1 MLFSSYE
8 FILLFLPVTLLVF
21 FQLGQRQW
29 FKAAMAWLVLSSL
42 FFYGWWNPPYLLLLL
57 ASIGVNYVLGD
68 RLTQS
73 VGNGNFN
80 KPLLIFGIGL
90 NLASIGY
97 FKYTDFFLSS
107 LNGSLG
113 LSLELQQI
121 ILPLGISFFT
131 FQQIAYL
138 VDAYKGETPRYDF
151 LSYCLFVS
159 FFPQLIAGP
168 IVHHQDVMDQFAKP
182 QTFRPNSRD
191 LAVGLTIF
199 SAGLFKKVMLADSVA
214 QYGTPVFNAALAGTS
229 LTFADAWVGAL
240 AYSLQLYFD
249 FSGYSDMAI
258 GISRLFGVKLPMNF
272 NSPYKAIHI
281 SDFWRRWHMTLSR
294 FLRDYLYIAL
304 GGNRKGEVRRYFNL
318 LATMLLGGL
327 WHGAG
332 WTFVI
337 WGGLHGAYLVLHQLW
352 VKLRKGVG
360 WDFGPWFKPVGIVLT
375 FISVVVS
382 WVFFRAESFTGAM
395 AILKPMAGLN
405 GISLPASLDS
415 KLGFLTSLGFRFNG
429 LSSDGFV
436 TSTALAWV
444 IALPAAVWLLPNVQE
459 WLGKYRPVLEWSS
472 LQKSLRSQQ
481 PFWQPYFQHW
491 QWRPSLSWS
500 VVMVSLFWVSVLS
513 LAKESEFIY
522 FQF

>member
-8 FILLFLPVTLLVF
+8 FILLFLPATLLIF

-29 FKAAMAWLVLSSL
+29 FKAAMAWLVISSF

-57 ASIGVNYVLGD
+57 ASIGVNYWIGD
-68 RLTQS
+68 RLT
-73 VGNGNFN
+73 VFKGN
-80 KPLLIFGIGL
+80 KPLLTFGIVL

-107 LNGSLG
+107 LNASLG
-113 LSLELQQI
+113 MSLELQQI

-138 VDAYKGETPRYDF
+138 IDAHRGDTPRYDF

-168 IVHHQDVMDQFAKP
+168 IVHHQDVMAQFSQR
-182 QTFRPNSRD
+182 QTFQPNSRD

-199 SAGLFKKVMLADSVA
+199 SAGLFKKVMLADSIA
-214 QYGTPVFNAALAGTS
+214 TYGTPVFNAALEGTA
-229 LTFADAWVGAL
+229 LTFTDAWVGAL

-304 GGNRKGEVRRYFNL
+304 GGNRQGEARRYVNL
-318 LATMLLGGL
+318 MTTMLLGGL

-337 WGGLHGAYLVLHQLW
+337 WGGLHGGYLVLHQLW
-352 VKLRKGVG
+352 VKLRKGLG
-360 WDFGPWFKPVGIVLT
+360 WEFGAGFKPLSIALT

-382 WVFFRAESFTGAM
+382 WVFFRAESFAGAL
-395 AILKPMAGLN
+395 AVLKPMAGFN
-405 GISLPASLDS
+405 GISLPASLGS
-415 KLGFLTSLGFRFNG
+415 KLGALEALGFRFEG
-429 LSSDGFV
+429 LSSGGFV
-436 TSTALAWV
+436 MPDSLAWV
-444 IALPAAVWLLPNVQE
+444 AGLLAVVWLLPNVQE
-459 WLGKYRPVLEWSS
+459 WLGNYRPVLEWKS
-472 LQKSLRSQQ
+472 LQKSLRSPQ
-481 PFWQPYFQHW
+481 PFWQPLWQRW
-491 QWRPSLSWS
+491 QWRPSLGWS
-500 VVMVSLFWVSVLS
+500 AVMVGLFWASVLS